1 MNDLKKQRVLCSAQN
16 IWHKVGHDRRYP
28 GSNGVILFR
37 VSSPVATALKPE
49 RRYNSL

>member
-1 MNDLKKQRVLCSAQN
+1 MNDLKKQRVFWSAQN
-16 IWHKVGHDRRYP
+16 IWYKVGRDRRYP
-28 GSNGVILFR
+28 GSGGVILLR